1 MCLAYLDRLF
11 APIENLTGLYS
22 ELQQHVASVRRAQ
35 RLLDQRSAEGTDN
48 PPVVVGAGAV
58 AFENV
63 TFGYAAKHPVLKG
76 VSFRLRPGERTALVG
91 PSGAGKTTIA
101 DLLAGLYAPQAGRIL
116 LDDQDIAGVAPW
128 SLRGAVR
135 GVAADG
141 TLFRTTMRDNIRYGR
156 LDATDGDVP
165 VAASLA
171 GLDAVLGRLDDGLDT
186 VVGERG
192 VALSVGERQ
201 RVLLARAFVARPS
214 VLVLDE
220 ATANLDFRSE
230 ASVKDALAVLS
241 RGRTTLLIAHRRTM
255 ATDVDRVIVLRGG
268 RIEQDGAPK
277 DLQSRPGYFQDM
289 LRASENG

>member
-128 SLRGAVR
+128 SLRGAVL
-135 GVAADG
+135 GVVAA
-141 TLFRTTMRDNIRYGR
+141 GR
-156 LDATDGDVP
+156 
-165 VAASLA
+165 
-171 GLDAVLGRLDDGLDT
+171 
-186 VVGERG
+186 
-192 VALSVGERQ
+192 
-201 RVLLARAFVARPS
+201 RP
-214 VLVLDE
+214 
-220 ATANLDFRSE
+220 
-230 ASVKDALAVLS
+230 S
-241 RGRTTLLIAHRRTM
+241 RGRPASVSESGGTTSGGSSRSRPASPGWASDEGAHGVRPQRSGRASPTPNPRGDMAWRACERWRIAVASR
-255 ATDVDRVIVLRGG
+255 DSS
-268 RIEQDGAPK
+268 
-277 DLQSRPGYFQDM
+277 QSRQRAAKGRARR
-289 LRASENG
+289 RASATSSPHSSQRP